1 MVIYIG
7 LFATALL
14 ASLTVMPMIARL
26 AIGAGVVDTP
36 DERKVHHST
45 IPRLGGVGVALS
57 LAFTLGVAVVVG
69 VHWPATPRLDAQSL
83 LPIFYGASLVFA
95 VGLWDDISPV
105 PALKKLAVQIVAAAI
120 VAGAGILITR
130 VTVLGTTYDLGPA
143 ALPLTIFW
151 IVLIT
156 NAFNLMD
163 GLDGL
168 AGGLVVIAAST
179 CAIVLIARGEQ
190 SAAMLL
196 AALVGATSRS
206 SSPTTFTRRRSFLAT
221 VEACWRGTLPR
232 RNGDRRP
239 SDRSDGASGDPASHH
254 FRVAA
259 RRDDDLRLQ
268 KTPGRTRR
276 RRLVAL
282 TVARPRA
289 RLHRRSQAH
298 PSQAH
303 GIRAF
308 TSRNSPPALRPVTRV
323 LDDCAPLHGAA
334 VTPSR
339 TQVTASRVTCWA
351 LLLLCMILVG
361 WIRLLPQSLG
371 TVDDRAERIARRQLQ
386 EPSTVEE
393 PGSVAATARRL
404 RSDLTYA
411 GEDGREYVYLGD
423 FDSYLWLRY
432 ARNYLRTGT
441 PCDAVIDGEC
451 RDTFTK
457 RSCRRTNDLRALV
470 APRRHGRPAPRH
482 HLIQADAP
490 LASER
495 VPPPRHRGCSRRR
508 PGVFHCAASGRH
520 HRRRVCRRAHG
531 GPSNRSH
538 PDHRKRQRR
547 VECGPPAVHGLGGD
561 GGVGLDHFP
570 SGIAVGGARR
580 RRPFCRHGPGGAGSS
595 STWS

>member
-196 AALVGATSRS
+196 VALVGATSG
-206 SSPTTFTRRRSFLAT
+206 FLAYNFYPAQIFLGDCGSLLAGFLLAVT
-221 VEACWRGTLPR
+221 AIVGRQKGATALAVTLPLII
-232 RNGDRRP
+232 
-239 SDRSDGASGDPASHH
+239 
-254 FRVAA
+254 F
-259 RRDDDLRLQ
+259 
-268 KTPGRTRR
+268 
-276 RRLVAL
+276 AL
-282 TVARPRA
+282 
-289 RLHRRSQAH
+289 
-298 PSQAH
+298 
-303 GIRAF
+303 
-308 TSRNSPPALRPVTRV
+308 
-323 LDDCAPLHGAA
+323 
-334 VTPSR
+334 
-339 TQVTASRVTCWA
+339 
-351 LLLLCMILVG
+351 
-361 WIRLLPQSLG
+361 
-371 TVDDRAERIARRQLQ
+371 
-386 EPSTVEE
+386 
-393 PGSVAATARRL
+393 
-404 RSDLTYA
+404 
-411 GEDGREYVYLGD
+411 
-423 FDSYLWLRY
+423 
-432 ARNYLRTGT
+432 
-441 PCDAVIDGEC
+441 
-451 RDTFTK
+451 
-457 RSCRRTNDLRALV
+457 
-470 APRRHGRPAPRH
+470 
-482 HLIQADAP
+482 P
-490 LASER
+490 LAETTIS
-495 VPPPRHRGCSRRR
+495 
-508 PGVFHCAASGRH
+508 
-520 HRRRVCRRAHG
+520 VCRRLLAG
-531 GPSNRSH
+531 RAAGVSWRSPSRVLARVFTADRKHIHHRLMAFGLSH
-538 PDHRKRQRR
+538 RGT
-547 VECGPPAVHGLGGD
+547 VLLLYALS
-561 GGVGLDHFP
+561 LAF
-570 SGIAVGGARR
+570 STIALLSME
-580 RRPFCRHGPGGAGSS
+580 RP
-595 STWS
+595 